1 MRNVH
6 RLPGVLAAIAA
17 VFVIRRSRRPQE
29 AT

>member
-6 RLPGVLAAIAA
+6 RLPGVLAAIA
-17 VFVIRRSRRPQE
+17 VVLVIRRSQRPQE